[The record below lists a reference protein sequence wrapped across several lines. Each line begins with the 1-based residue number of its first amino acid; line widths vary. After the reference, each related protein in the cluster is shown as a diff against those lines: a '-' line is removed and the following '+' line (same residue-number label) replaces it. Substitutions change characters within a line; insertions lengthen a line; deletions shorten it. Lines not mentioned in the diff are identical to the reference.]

1 MRSVVLVAL
10 ALASCSLL
18 GQNRKVPPATRR
30 PGSKST
36 DAAYPAAVLSKHS
49 AANAEL
55 ARIEHETMKPASQ
68 SVHRSPSAVFPKTTS
83 QPAMPKPTAHSI
95 HKMGNGNPQ
104 GRAVRH

>member
-10 ALASCSLL
+10 VLATCSLL
-18 GQNRKVPPATRR
+18 GQNRKAPAATRMPR
-30 PGSKST
+30 SKST
-36 DAAYPAAVLSKHS
+36 DAAYPATVLGKHS

-68 SVHRSPSAVFPKTTS
+68 SVHRSAPAAFPKTTS
-83 QPAMPKPTAHSI
+83 QPAMPKPSAHSI
-95 HKMGNGNPQ
+95 HKMANGNPQ